1 MTGLVAGELDKR
13 IKVQRTESER
23 GPLGEVLPGQ
33 VVISSPFIWAKAE
46 NISNRKIRS
55 MDQQQIVETWQ
66 FTIRPRSD
74 VQTDWKISWGNEVYT
89 IRAVDRSSRDR
100 AVITAERDVRHD

>member
-1 MTGLVAGELDKR
+1 MTALAAGELDKR
-13 IKVQRTESER
+13 IRVQRTESER

-33 VVISSPFIWAKAE
+33 IVISSPFIWAKAE

-55 MDQQQIVETWQ
+55 LDQQQIVETWQ
-66 FTIRPRSD
+66 FTIRPRID
-74 VQTDWKISWGNEVYT
+74 VQTDWKISWRNEVYT
-89 IRAVDRSSRDR
+89 IRAVDRGRRDR

>member
-1 MTGLVAGELDKR
+1 MSGLKAGELNQR

-23 GPLGEVLPGQ
+23 GPLGEVLPGE
-33 VVISSPFIWAKAE
+33 VIISSPFIWAKAE

-55 MDQQQIVETWQ
+55 MDQQQVVETWQ
-66 FTIRPRSD
+66 FTIRARGD
-74 VQTDWKISWGNEVYT
+74 VQTDWKISWGKEIYT
-89 IRAVDRSSRDR
+89 IRAVDRSRRDR

>member
-1 MTGLVAGELDKR
+1 MSGLKAGELDKR
-13 IKVQRTESER
+13 ISILHNESSKGE
-23 GPLGEVLPGQ
+23 LGEIIPGALKPILPD
-33 VVISSPFIWAKAE
+33 VWAKAE

-66 FTIRPRSD
+66 FTIGPRSD
-74 VQTDWKISWGNEVYT
+74 VQTDWKISWMNEVYT
-89 IRAVDRSSRDR
+89 VRAVDRSRRDR

>member
-1 MTGLVAGELDKR
+1 MTAMAAGELDKR
-13 IKVQRTESER
+13 IRVQRTESER
-23 GPLGEVLPGQ
+23 GPLGEILPGQ
-33 VVISSPFIWAKAE
+33 IVISSPFIWAKAE

-55 MDQQQIVETWQ
+55 LDQQQIVETWQ
-66 FTIRPRSD
+66 FTIRPRID

-89 IRAVDRSSRDR
+89 IRAVDRSRRDR